1 MENWLNDLLSATNN
15 IIYSQWATLGA
26 NVAVAP
32 CERSV
37 VDPEALVVAT
47 CAFGR
52 YDARIFDEAM
62 DWTLGNHGLLKP
74 WRLKKIA
81 RSFGGNV
88 QRTLGAV
95 LSYLEE
101 RENKGL
107 FPGVQSEARAALDK
121 TEVEPLFWKEAS
133 LYRTGSRKREPVFAE
148 WKLLRAEPRIR
159 MHSKAPDMRNPG
171 NLMTRLRKYYGTG
184 AKADVI
190 TYLLT
195 GKGGSSKEIAHKVEY
210 NQKSV
215 YEVLEDLV
223 AARMAQKR
231 GGRGNAYYWVD
242 AQAIARSIGLKG
254 KRPVFFV
261 WGDLFQALDLVAED
275 LRTHKREYASRFF
288 AAERSRK
295 LAVEIAPI
303 ISKSGEPLEKISL
316 PDIRASEGAEHTEE
330 LFRFISTTLDI
341 LARFL
346 V

>member
-15 IIYSQWATLGA
+15 IIYSHWAALGA
-26 NVAVAP
+26 NVTAAP

-52 YDARIFDEAM
+52 HDARIFDEAM

-81 RSFGGNV
+81 RGFGGNV

-95 LSYLEE
+95 LSYLDKNEKK
-101 RENKGL
+101 NL

-121 TEVEPLFWKEAS
+121 AEVESLFWKEAS
-133 LYRTGSRKREPVFAE
+133 LYRTGSRMSEPLFAE
-148 WKLLRAEPRIR
+148 WKLLRGEPRIR
-159 MHSKAPDMRNPG
+159 MHSGVPDMRNPG

-184 AKADVI
+184 TKADVM

-195 GKGGSSKEIAHKVEY
+195 GKGGSSKEIAYKVKY

-242 AQAIARSIGLKG
+242 AQAIARSIDLKG

-261 WGDLFQALDLVAED
+261 WGDLFQALDLVVED
-275 LRTHKREYASRFF
+275 LRAHKREYASRFF

-295 LAVEIAPI
+295 LAVEVAPI
-303 ISKSGEPLEKISL
+303 ISKAGEPLVKISP
-316 PDIRASEGAEHTEE
+316 PDIGTSEGAENTKE
-330 LFRFISTTLDI
+330 LFRFMSATLDI

-346 V
+346 D